1 MKKYNIGYIGAGNS
15 LDEARKPFII
25 NIKDTS
31 VGFLGYTSLDPETNA
46 TQTKPGTAP
55 SKIEFMLDDV
65 SRLKKKVDIVIVSI
79 HRGLEFVYYP
89 LPEHQKECRK
99 LIEKGANI
107 ILCHH
112 PHVPQGIEIYKNGL
126 IAYSLGEFISDFEP
140 PYTEYENALFLRTRK
155 EGFFLKIRFDKKGII
170 DGQIIPRHLND
181 KFQAYLP
188 EMKEREI
195 LLHLIYNLSKQL
207 KDNILDR
214 IFWKNSKNHLILR
227 FSAAILNS
235 NNRNLKGL
243 VTFFRWITSDLAFK
257 MILGNVFKIYPSA
270 FLVSMKN
277 LLVSIFL
284 KLPYRLFIKP
294 FLKI

>member
-1 MKKYNIGYIGAGNS
+1 MSKFKELIKQWARWYFKHGFKVIPLLPGTKRPFLKDWTVKEDIDIAFFEKGCNIG
-15 LDEARKPFII
+15 
-25 NIKDTS
+25 IKT
-31 VGFLGYTSLDPETNA
+31 G
-46 TQTKPGTAP
+46 K
-55 SKIEFMLDDV
+55 
-65 SRLKKKVDIVIVSI
+65 
-79 HRGLEFVYYP
+79 
-89 LPEHQKECRK
+89 
-99 LIEKGANI
+99 
-107 ILCHH
+107 
-112 PHVPQGIEIYKNGL
+112 
-126 IAYSLGEFISDFEP
+126 
-140 PYTEYENALFLRTRK
+140 
-155 EGFFLKIRFDKKGII
+155 
-170 DGQIIPRHLND
+170 
-181 KFQAYLP
+181 
-188 EMKEREI
+188 
-195 LLHLIYNLSKQL
+195 L

-243 VTFFRWITSDLAFK
+243 VTFFRWITSDLIFK